1 MFPRVNYDTRNTYID
16 KKEIHGNQSQLKEK
30 KLFNSVISC
39 VINFWNRFLLFSWL
53 FLQKSY
59 TDWHEKQ

>member
-30 KLFNSVISC
+30 KLFNSVIFC
-39 VINFWNRFLLFSWL
+39 VINF
-53 FLQKSY
+53 
-59 TDWHEKQ
+59 